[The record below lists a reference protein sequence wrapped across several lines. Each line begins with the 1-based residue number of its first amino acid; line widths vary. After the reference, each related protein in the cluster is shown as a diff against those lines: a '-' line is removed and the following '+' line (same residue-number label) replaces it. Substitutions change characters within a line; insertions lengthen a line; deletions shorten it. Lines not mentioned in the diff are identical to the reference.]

1 MEGRKRSRI
10 FVWATYAVV
19 LASVV
24 GVRTPAIA
32 DTMSKQEFEAR
43 VRDYLLANPEIV
55 MQAVQN
61 LEARQREAEQRE
73 AEIALLSQAEEIFRD
88 PDSPVGGN
96 PTGDV
101 TVVEFFDYNC
111 TYCRQVAP
119 VMTQAE
125 ATDPQLRVVYKEFPI
140 LGSGS
145 LYAARAALA
154 AHRQGR
160 YEDFH
165 KALMKT
171 KGQVGEA
178 LVLKVSAGLGLDVA
192 RLTAD
197 MRDPTIQ
204 AAIDRNLELAQSL
217 LINGTPGFVVG
228 DQILRGATDL
238 STMQQVIEQARK
250 DKK

>member
-1 MEGRKRSRI
+1 MEGRKRLRI

-19 LASVV
+19 LATVV
-24 GVRTPAIA
+24 NVRTPAIA

-43 VRDYLLANPEIV
+43 VRDYLLANPEIIV
-55 MQAVQN
+55 QAVQN

-101 TVVEFFDYNC
+101 TIVEFFDYNC

-125 ATDPQLRVVYKEFPI
+125 ATDPQLRIVYKEFPI

-165 KALMKT
+165 KALMET
-171 KGQVGEA
+171 KGQVGET
-178 LVLKVSAGLGLDVA
+178 LVLKVAAGVGLDVA

-228 DQILRGATDL
+228 NQILRGAADL

-250 DKK
+250 KKK